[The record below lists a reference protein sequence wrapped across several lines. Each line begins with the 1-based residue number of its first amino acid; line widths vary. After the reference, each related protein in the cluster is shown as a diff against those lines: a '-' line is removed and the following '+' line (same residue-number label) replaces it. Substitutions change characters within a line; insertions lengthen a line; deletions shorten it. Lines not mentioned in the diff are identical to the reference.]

1 MIGAGVSLP
10 VMRGSAFSS
19 LFRAEP
25 IAGTR
30 TAAEVAED
38 ELYWGQ
44 IQRAFDIDRTMV
56 NLNNGGCSPAPTHVL
71 DQMIRDLRFSN
82 ELPTEH
88 MWRVLEPR
96 LESVRRDLAKDFGC
110 DPEELAIVRNASE
123 ANETMIFGTDL
134 KAGDEV
140 VFTTQNYP
148 RMQNA
153 WRQRQRR
160 DGIVL
165 KPVRIETPVASTQSY
180 VQKIADAITPRT
192 RVIEIMHISFQTGYI
207 APVREIAELA
217 NARGIRLFIDGA
229 HAFGHFPFTRDELEA
244 DYYGTSLH
252 KWMHAPIGTG
262 FLYVRRDRIPTL
274 WPLMAGSVEQ
284 ESNIRKYEEIGTH
297 PAANHN
303 AIAVAIAFTR
313 GIGID
318 RKIARLRYLRDRW
331 AKQLLAAS
339 DRAHMITPIGPNQSG
354 AIGVF
359 TIDGMDMAKLGGWLM
374 SKHNIVTTP
383 MVNDE
388 FHGMRIT
395 PNIYTTVDEVDLFAD
410 RVIAAIKTGIA

>member
-1 MIGAGVSLP
+1 
-10 VMRGSAFSS
+10 
-19 LFRAEP
+19 
-25 IAGTR
+25 
-30 TAAEVAED
+30 
-38 ELYWGQ
+38 
-44 IQRAFDIDRTMV
+44 
-56 NLNNGGCSPAPTHVL
+56 
-71 DQMIRDLRFSN
+71 
-82 ELPTEH
+82 
-88 MWRVLEPR
+88 
-96 LESVRRDLAKDFGC
+96 
-110 DPEELAIVRNASE
+110 
-123 ANETMIFGTDL
+123 
-134 KAGDEV
+134 

-165 KPVRIETPVASTQSY
+165 KPVRIETPVVSTQSY

-331 AKQLLAAS
+331 AKQVLAAS

-395 PNIYTTVDEVDLFAD
+395 PNVYTTVDEVDLFAD
-410 RVIAAIKTGIA
+410 RVIAAIKTGVA